1 MPLRKRPLYAALGA
15 VAFLSLTAAT
25 VVPLNDKFFEIMKA
39 IEVYTNVYKE
49 VNTYYVDEIEPNK
62 LMRTGIEAMVG
73 SLDPYT
79 NYISETDVETA
90 RLRQSGQY
98 QGIGADIEYVDGLPT
113 ILTLYQGQPA
123 DAAGLK
129 TGDRLME
136 IDDRETVG
144 YNREQLE
151 EIMRGFPGTVM
162 NLTVDRP
169 GEGLKKL
176 QLTRGDVEIAN
187 VPYSGML
194 KNGVG
199 YVALTTFTQNAA
211 GNVRDAVSKLRAD
224 NPDLTGVVLDLRNN
238 GGGLLNEAVDIVN
251 IFVPKDELIVTTKGK
266 VRDWNRTYETKG
278 NPLDTELPVAVL
290 INGRSASAS
299 EIVSGALQDLDRGV
313 LIGQRSYGKGLV
325 QNIMET
331 GYGSRVKITTA
342 KYYIPSQRCIQ
353 AIEYRDG
360 KPYDIPDAQRPEFK
374 TRAGRTVLG
383 SGGVAPDIE
392 VDVLGKNNVA
402 QGLLEEYII
411 FDYVNEWVRDHPT
424 IDSVA
429 DFHFQDW
436 DAFQAYLN
444 RADFSFDSKAEQ
456 LLEQAAERAAE
467 EGYDLSAELDA
478 IQAKMDREQATSI
491 AGLKEEIIHIIEK
504 EIAGR
509 YYYQRGQVQMGLR
522 NDKEVQEAIAV
533 LNDRARYRELLNKKE
548 G

>member
-1 MPLRKRPLYAALGA
+1 MSLRKTVMGGAAGA
-15 VAFLSLTAAT
+15 VILVGLTAAT
-25 VVPLNDKFFEIMKA
+25 VNPVNDKFFEIMKA

-98 QGIGADIEYVDGLPT
+98 QGIGAEIEYIEGFPT
-113 ILTLYQGQPA
+113 ILTLYRDQPA

-129 TGDRLME
+129 TGDRILTV
-136 IDDRETVG
+136 DGRETVN

-162 NLTVDRP
+162 KLTVDRP
-169 GEGLKKL
+169 GSGRQELEL
-176 QLTRGDVEIAN
+176 VRGDVDIPN
-187 VPYSGML
+187 VPYFGML
-194 KNGVG
+194 DGNVG
-199 YVALTTFTQNAA
+199 YVALTTFTQQAA
-211 GNVRDAVSKLRAD
+211 KNVRDAVSELRAA
-224 NPDLTGVVLDLRNN
+224 NPGMTGVVLDLRDN

-251 IFVPKDELIVTTKGK
+251 IFVPKGETIVTTRGK
-266 VRDWNRTYETKG
+266 VRDWDRSYETKG

-360 KPYDIPDAQRPEFK
+360 KPFDIPDDQRAEFR
-374 TRAGRTVLG
+374 TRAGRPVLG
-383 SGGVAPDIE
+383 SGGVAPDIK

-402 QGLLEEYII
+402 QGLLEDYII
-411 FDYVNEWVRDHPT
+411 FDFVNEWVRDRPT

-429 DFHFQDW
+429 DFRFTDW
-436 DAFQAYLN
+436 DKFEAFLN
-444 RADFSFDSKAEQ
+444 RADFNFTSKAEEF
-456 LLEQAAERAAE
+456 LENAAERARE
-467 EGYDLSAELDA
+467 EGYDISAELAD
-478 IQAKMDREQATSI
+478 IQAKVDREQATAI
-491 AGLKEEIIHIIEK
+491 ASLKSEIVGIIEK

-522 NDKEVQEAIAV
+522 NDKEVREAIAV
-533 LNDRARYRELLNKKE
+533 LNDRARYDDLLSK
-548 G
+548 

>member
-1 MPLRKRPLYAALGA
+1 MSLRKRTLSLALGA
-15 VAFLSLTAAT
+15 VAFLGLTAAT
-25 VVPLNDKFFEIMKA
+25 VSPVNDKFFEIMKA

-49 VNTYYVDEIEPNK
+49 VNTYYVDDIEPNR
-62 LMRTGIEAMVG
+62 LMRTGIEAMVE

-98 QGIGADIEYVDGLPT
+98 QGIGAEIEYIDGLPT
-113 ILTLYQGQPA
+113 ILTLYKDQPA

-162 NLTVDRP
+162 NLAVDRP
-169 GEGLKKL
+169 GEGMKKL
-176 QLTRGDVEIAN
+176 QLVRGDVNIPN

-194 KNGVG
+194 EGNVG
-199 YVALTTFTQNAA
+199 YVALTTFTQDAA
-211 GNVRDAVSKLRAD
+211 KNVRDAVAKLRAD
-224 NPDLTGVVLDLRNN
+224 HPDLKGVVLDLRGN

-266 VRDWNRTYETKG
+266 VRDWNRSYATKG

-313 LIGQRSYGKGLV
+313 LIGQRSFGKGLV

-342 KYYIPSQRCIQ
+342 KYYIPSNRCIQ
-353 AIEYRDG
+353 AVEYRDG
-360 KPYDIPDAQRPEFK
+360 KPYDIPDDQRPEFK
-374 TRAGRTVLG
+374 TRAGRVVLG

-392 VDVLGKNNVA
+392 VDILGKNNVA

-411 FDYVNEWVRDHPT
+411 FDYVNQWVRDHPA

-436 DAFQAYLN
+436 AGFEAYLN

-456 LLEQAAERAAE
+456 LLEQAAERAAA
-467 EGYDLSAELDA
+467 EGYDISAELDA
-478 IQAKMDREQATSI
+478 IHEKMDAEQATAI
-491 AGLKEEIIHIIEK
+491 ADLKEEIVSIIEK

-533 LNDRARYRELLNKKE
+533 LNDRARYDAILSKSK
-548 G
+548 

>member
-1 MPLRKRPLYAALGA
+1 MSLRKRALYTALAAVVFLG
-15 VAFLSLTAAT
+15 LTAAS
-25 VVPLNDKFFEIMKA
+25 VSPVNDKFFEIMKA

-98 QGIGADIEYVDGLPT
+98 QGIGAEIEYIDGLPT
-113 ILTLYQGQPA
+113 ILMLYRDQPA
-123 DAAGLK
+123 DEAGLK

-136 IDDRETVG
+136 IDGRETVG

-162 NLTVDRP
+162 ELTVDRP

-176 QLTRGDVEIAN
+176 KLTRGDVDIPN
-187 VPYSGML
+187 VPYAGML
-194 KNGVG
+194 ENQVG

-211 GNVRDAVSKLRAD
+211 RNVREAVTKLRAE
-224 NPDLTGVVLDLRNN
+224 NPDLKGVVLDLRNN

-266 VRDWNRTYETKG
+266 VRDWNRSYSTTG

-313 LIGQRSYGKGLV
+313 LIGQRSFGKGLV

-374 TRAGRTVLG
+374 TRGGRTVLG

-411 FDYVNEWVRDHPT
+411 FDFVNEWVRDHPT

-436 DAFQAYLN
+436 DRFEAFLN
-444 RADFSFDSKAEQ
+444 RADFSFTSKAEQ
-456 LLEQAAERAAE
+456 LLEEAAERAAE
-467 EGYDLSAELDA
+467 EGYDITADLAA
-478 IQAKMDREQATSI
+478 IQERVDREQAAAI
-491 AGLKEEIIHIIEK
+491 AGLKEEIIDIIEK

-522 NDKEVQEAIAV
+522 NDKEVQEAIAI
-533 LNDRARYRELLNKKE
+533 LNDRQRYDDLLSK
-548 G
+548 

>member
-1 MPLRKRPLYAALGA
+1 MRVRTKLIGGAAGAMIFLG
-15 VAFLSLTAAT
+15 LTAAT
-25 VVPLNDKFFEIMKA
+25 LAPVNDKFFEIMKA

-49 VNTYYVDEIEPNK
+49 VNTYYVDDIEPNK
-62 LMRTGIEAMVG
+62 LMRTGIEAMVE

-98 QGIGADIEYVDGLPT
+98 QGIGADIEYIDSLPT
-113 ILTLYQGQPA
+113 ILTLYKDQPA
-123 DAAGLK
+123 DQAGLK
-129 TGDRLME
+129 TGDRLLSV
-136 IDDRETVG
+136 DGRETVQ

-162 NLTVDRP
+162 KLSVQHP
-169 GEGLKKL
+169 GEPVREVDLV
-176 QLTRGDVEIAN
+176 RGDVEIPN
-187 VPYSGML
+187 VPYYGML
-194 KNGVG
+194 EQNVG
-199 YVALTTFTQNAA
+199 YVALTTFTQQA
-211 GNVRDAVSKLRAD
+211 GKNVRDAVADLRAQH
-224 NPDLTGVVLDLRNN
+224 PDITGVVLDLRGN

-251 IFVPKDELIVTTKGK
+251 IFVPKGETIVTTKGK
-266 VRDWNRTYETKG
+266 VRDWNRSYETKG
-278 NPLDTELPVAVL
+278 NPLDIELPVAVL

-360 KPYDIPDAQRPEFK
+360 KPYDIPDARRAEFK
-374 TRAGRTVLG
+374 TRAGRTVLDG
-383 SGGVAPDIE
+383 GGVAPDIE

-402 QGLLEEYII
+402 QGLLEDYIV
-411 FDYVNEWVRDHPT
+411 FDYVNEWVQDHPT

-429 DFHFQDW
+429 DFRFTDWEGFQT
-436 DAFQAYLN
+436 YLN
-444 RADFSFDSKAEQ
+444 RADFSFTSQAEE
-456 LLEQAAERAAE
+456 LLERAAERAKE
-467 EGYDLSAELDA
+467 EGYDISSELA
-478 IQAKMDREQATSI
+478 SIQQKLDGEQATAI
-491 AGLKEEIIHIIEK
+491 AGLKDEIVRIIEK

-522 NDKEVQEAIAV
+522 NDQEVQEAIAV
-533 LNDRARYRELLNKKE
+533 LNDRGRYDALLRK
-548 G
+548 